1 MAKTIDID
9 VAALDECLT
18 KLRDV
23 LAELEGYVPMCDE
36 ASGSGKVV
44 SQLAEIDSALDEVK
58 SNLST
63 LITTSISF
71 SRMHVRAIRMRTNLR
86 LLPLR
91 ESRTSI

>member
-1 MAKTIDID
+1 MIEMAKTIDID

-44 SQLAEIDSALDEVK
+44 SQLAEIDSARSGYSDADQ
-58 SNLST
+58 SAS
-63 LITTSISF
+63 S
-71 SRMHVRAIRMRTNLR
+71 AIAG
-86 LLPLR
+86 
-91 ESRTSI
+91 E

>member
-71 SRMHVRAIRMRTNLR
+71 FENARSGYSDADQSASSAIVG
-86 LLPLR
+86 
-91 ESRTSI
+91 E